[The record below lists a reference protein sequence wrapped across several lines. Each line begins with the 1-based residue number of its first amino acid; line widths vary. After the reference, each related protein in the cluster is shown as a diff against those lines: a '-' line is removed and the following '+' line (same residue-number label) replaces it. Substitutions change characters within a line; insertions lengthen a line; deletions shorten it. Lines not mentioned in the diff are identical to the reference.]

1 MDDIQR
7 IFTTNGVS
15 PRLSASRATR
25 ERELSIE
32 VDALVGNVIAS
43 RRAVAIANAD
53 AESVSELGEV
63 SRKAADKA
71 ASLCGLN
78 GSIRGFG
85 PLSSGAHGKIV
96 QAESKV
102 HYLLDILALIV
113 NDHLALSD
121 RHDRL
126 VSAHKDALEALDPT
140 WGGPCPAYS
149 QDQHI
154 SAVVGSLGERETN
167 GALAPPSN
175 SRGPND
181 TDSSRSVVVST
192 ISPSDD
198 PSQSQTLAVALRMT
212 NPYDSADP
220 NAYGIN

>member
-1 MDDIQR
+1 MDDIKR

-25 ERELSIE
+25 ERELSVE
-32 VDALVGNVIAS
+32 VDTLVGNVIAS
-43 RRAVAIANAD
+43 RRAVAVASAD

-71 ASLCGLN
+71 ASLCGLD

-96 QAESKV
+96 QAESKI

-113 NDHLALSD
+113 NDHLSLSD

-154 SAVVGSLGERETN
+154 SAVVGSLGERGTDD
-167 GALAPPSN
+167 ALAPPSN
-175 SRGPND
+175 SRGPNS

-192 ISPSDD
+192 MSPSDD
-198 PSQSQTLAVALRMT
+198 SSQSQALAVALRPT
-212 NPYDSADP
+212 GSYDSANP
-220 NAYGIN
+220 HAYGIN

>member
-1 MDDIQR
+1 MDDIKR

-15 PRLSASRATR
+15 PRLSVSRATR
-25 ERELSIE
+25 ERELSAE
-32 VDALVGNVIAS
+32 VDTLVGTIIAS
-43 RRAVAIANAD
+43 RRAVAVADAD

-78 GSIRGFG
+78 ESIRGFG

-102 HYLLDILALIV
+102 HYLLDVLALIV

-126 VSAHKDALEALDPT
+126 ISAHKDALEALDPT

-154 SAVVGSLGERETN
+154 SAVVGSLGER
-167 GALAPPSN
+167 GKDDALAPPSN

-181 TDSSRSVVVST
+181 ADSSRSVIVSMA
-192 ISPSDD
+192 SPPDD
-198 PSQSQTLAVALRMT
+198 PALSQTLSVALRPT
-212 NPYDSADP
+212 GSYSSTDP
-220 NAYGIN
+220 LAYGIN